1 MGFASIKQNFQDWI
15 TQQWVI
21 FSGKKITSKEYEFI
35 LGPFGNTNGIG
46 EKFIKQLEE
55 NENLE
60 ICKSE
65 LSKGLIKSIDQLD
78 LSSTELNKL
87 SKNVIDFYC
96 FC

>member
-1 MGFASIKQNFQDWI
+1 MAFASIKQNFQDWT

-21 FSGKKITSKEYEFI
+21 LSGKKINSKEYEWL
-35 LGPFGNTNGIG
+35 LGPFGTLNGIG
-46 EKFIKQLEE
+46 EKFINQLAE

-78 LSSTELNKL
+78 LSSAETK
-87 SKNVIDFYC
+87 
-96 FC
+96 